1 MTDSMETLKGGREMV
16 AYTIDRKTE
25 IVFLRQLPVR
35 LLPQYLATIDDE
47 AARLELLADKPA
59 GWADKLTADSHVELL
74 EVGEGLNSDSFSAW
88 LRRRVQRQEQLVP
101 GSSGELGKQLLSAS
115 PTGLPSARSAVV

>member
-1 MTDSMETLKGGREMV
+1 MV

-59 GWADKLTADSHVELL
+59 GWADKLTSDSHVELL
-74 EVGEGLNSDSFSAW
+74 EVGEGLNTDSFSAW
-88 LRRRVQRQEQLVP
+88 LRRRVQRQERLVP

-115 PTGLPSARSAVV
+115 PIGSPNARSAAV

>member
-1 MTDSMETLKGGREMV
+1 MTDSMATLMGGKQLV
-16 AYTIDRKTE
+16 AYHLDGTQE
-25 IVFLRQLPVR
+25 IVDLKQLPVR

-47 AARLELLADKPA
+47 ASRLEMILGKPA
-59 GWADKLTADSHVELL
+59 GWADTIKPDSHIELL
-74 EVGEGLNSDSFSAW
+74 EAGEGLNSDSFSAW

-115 PTGLPSARSAVV
+115 PTGSRNARSAVV

>member
-1 MTDSMETLKGGREMV
+1 MGGKQLV
-16 AYTIDRKTE
+16 AYHLDGTQE
-25 IVFLRQLPVR
+25 IVDLKQLPVR

-47 AARLELLADKPA
+47 ASRLEMILGKTA
-59 GWADKLTADSHVELL
+59 GWADTITSDSHVELL
-74 EVGEGLNSDSFSAW
+74 EAGEGLNSDSFSAW

-115 PTGLPSARSAVV
+115 PTGSQNARCAVV

>member
-1 MTDSMETLKGGREMV
+1 MTDSMATLMGGKQLV
-16 AYTIDRKTE
+16 AYYLDGTQE
-25 IVFLRQLPVR
+25 IVDLKQLPVR

-47 AARLELLADKPA
+47 ASRLEMILGKPA
-59 GWADKLTADSHVELL
+59 GWADTITSDSHVELL
-74 EVGEGLNSDSFSAW
+74 EAGEGLNSDSFSAW

-115 PTGLPSARSAVV
+115 PTGSRNARSAVV

>member
-1 MTDSMETLKGGREMV
+1 MTDSMATLMGGKQLV
-16 AYTIDRKTE
+16 ACHLDGTQE
-25 IVFLRQLPVR
+25 IVDLKQLPVR

-47 AARLELLADKPA
+47 ASRLEMILGKPA
-59 GWADKLTADSHVELL
+59 GWADTITSDSHVELL
-74 EVGEGLNSDSFSAW
+74 EAGEGLNSDSFSAW

-115 PTGLPSARSAVV
+115 PTGSRNARSAVV

>member
-1 MTDSMETLKGGREMV
+1 MV
-16 AYTIDRKTE
+16 AYTTDGKQE

-35 LLPQYLATIDDE
+35 ILPQYLATIDDE
-47 AARLELLADKPA
+47 AGRLELIADKPA
-59 GWADKLTADSHVELL
+59 GWADKLTVDSHVELL

-88 LRRRVQRQEQLVP
+88 LRRRVQRQERLVP

-115 PTGLPSARSAVV
+115 PTGSLSARSAAV

>member
-1 MTDSMETLKGGREMV
+1 MTDSMASLMGGKHVV
-16 AYTIDRKTE
+16 AYHLDGTQE
-25 IVFLRQLPVR
+25 IVNLRQLPVR

-47 AARLELLADKPA
+47 AARLELIADRPA
-59 GWADKLTADSHVELL
+59 GWADKLKPDSHVELL

-115 PTGLPSARSAVV
+115 PTGSPNARSAVA